1 MLVISIIDHW
11 QWHWSVSGGHSSYP
25 QQSNLTQS
33 DPPRKHI
40 AENTDAETNVQ
51 RALQYNTEFN
61 IFQLS
66 FCSIHVVQVLQNND

>member
-25 QQSNLTQS
+25 QQSNPTQS

-40 AENTDAETNVQ
+40 TENTGAETRKCAMYDVQ
-51 RALQYNTEFN
+51 CALQY
-61 IFQLS
+61 
-66 FCSIHVVQVLQNND
+66 